1 MQREISSKRTG
12 LDCRTDAFTEA
23 FATLGR
29 FAAFDCGETVNIAL
43 PQRGATNEDRA
54 KSADQLDRNVGRQV
68 DGLELVAQL
77 PWRHLSTVSGSPAD
91 SAYIAIIVSSLT
103 VVP

>member
-1 MQREISSKRTG
+1 M
-12 LDCRTDAFTEA
+12 
-23 FATLGR
+23 TLGS

-43 PQRGATNEDRA
+43 PQRGLTNEDRA
-54 KSADQLDRNVGRQV
+54 MSADRLDRNDGRQV

-91 SAYIAIIVSSLT
+91 SAYTAIVVSST
-103 VVP
+103 DFVP